1 MIVGMVDDR
10 AIRFQQQALPPA
22 SNRRRQPRPTPQPVA
37 PTRSPLDSMGEAYLR
52 NNQEQMRQRADVGRG
67 VLNFLNPAPSLT
79 SAVAEGRAP
88 KGSDVALDAGLF
100 AAGFIPFA
108 GPGIRAG
115 GQAARAGSRAAQPAL
130 ETSQAIWARRDALDR
145 LLNIQGPGALDEYLK
160 RPLSAYL
167 PTKNPNLLRQY
178 FRETPERI
186 PQGLQMYRA
195 PSAGQVQPRYGS
207 QSVPLPREIGAEWL
221 PNRIQSAGGSG
232 DLQRLGE
239 LVRGTGADTGGG
251 QAYAP
256 GIVAIEAMED
266 LPGITNL
273 NEFLARFNNPRFA
286 SSNFGTESVL
296 GPQTRYVVHDFD
308 PAGVAIQGQNMPH
321 WYLKAYAR

>member
-10 AIRFQQQALPPA
+10 ALRLRQQAMPSVGEPP
-22 SNRRRQPRPTPQPVA
+22 NRTRTPRPTPQPVA
-37 PTRSPLDSMGEAYLR
+37 PTPARRESRTIFGQPVDYDR
-52 NNQEQMRQRADVGRG
+52 NARQGRG
-67 VLNFLNPAPSLT
+67 FLDFLNPAPSLT
-79 SAVAEGRAP
+79 SAVAERRAP
-88 KGSDVALDAGLF
+88 RPTDVALDAGLF

-115 GQAARAGSRAAQPAL
+115 GQAARVGAQAARPAL
-130 ETSQAIWARRDALDR
+130 ETGQAIAARRNALDR

-167 PTKNPNLLRQY
+167 PTMNPGVLQQF
-178 FRETPERI
+178 FRETSERI

-207 QSVPLPREIGAEWL
+207 QSVPLPREVGAEWL
-221 PNRIQSAGGSG
+221 PNRVQSTGGSG
-232 DLQRLGE
+232 DLQRLGD
-239 LVRGTGADTGGG
+239 LVRGTGADTGGA
-251 QAYAP
+251 QTYAP
-256 GIVAIEAMED
+256 GMVTIEAMED

-286 SSNFGTESVL
+286 RSNFGTESVL
-296 GPQTRYVVHDFD
+296 GPQTRYVVQDYI
-308 PAGVAIQGQNMPH
+308 PNGVNIGGQSMPS
-321 WYLKAYAR
+321 WYLQAYAR